1 MRVAVIIVNWNGG
14 SYLPRALRALETQR
28 RRADRVLVIDN
39 ASTDGST
46 AAVSNFPGVELLP
59 LTHNT
64 GFAAANNTAAAA
76 ATDCDW
82 LAFLN
87 PDAFPAPEWLER
99 MLDAAERWPDF
110 AMFAS
115 ELRLEADPERFDG
128 AGDAYHVG
136 GLAWRI
142 AYGRRLGGV
151 STTPHEVFS
160 PCAAA
165 ALIRRDAFD
174 DAGGFDATYFC
185 YMEDVDLAF
194 RMRLRGH
201 RCLYVPGAVVHHV
214 GSGLTGRHSAFS
226 VYHGHRNLV
235 WTWIKNMP
243 GWWLLVYLP
252 QHIVLTLASIARF
265 GMSGNLRAILRAKR
279 DALAGVRYAL
289 AERRRVQAR
298 RTAPARTVIAAM
310 KHGWLAPYREHW
322 ERAGVASKT
331 RD

>member
-1 MRVAVIIVNWNGG
+1 VRIAVVIVNWNGG
-14 SYLPRALRALETQR
+14 LYLPRALRALLAQR
-28 RRADRVLVIDN
+28 RRADRILVIDN

-46 AAVSNFPGVELLP
+46 AAVADFPGVELLP
-59 LTHNT
+59 LSSNT
-64 GFAAANNTAAAA
+64 GFAAANNTAAAE
-76 ATDCDW
+76 ATDCEW

-87 PDAFPAPEWLER
+87 PDAFPAPDWLER
-99 MLDAAERWPDF
+99 LLDAAESWPDY

-115 ELRLEADPERFDG
+115 ELRLEADPERYDG
-128 AGDAYHVG
+128 AGDAYHVS
-136 GLAWRI
+136 GLPWRI
-142 AYGRRLGGV
+142 AYGRRLGAV
-151 STTPHEVFS
+151 PTTPHEVFS

-174 DAGGFDATYFC
+174 DAGGFDTSYFC

-201 RCLYVPGAVVHHV
+201 RCLYVPGAIVDHV

-252 QHIVLTLASIARF
+252 QHVVLTLASIARF
-265 GMSGNLRAILRAKR
+265 GASGNLGAILRAKR
-279 DALAGVRYAL
+279 DALAGLRSAL
-289 AERRRVQAR
+289 AERRRVQRR
-298 RTAPARTVIAAM
+298 RTVPSRDVIAAM

-322 ERAGVASKT
+322 ERARVTSKT
-331 RD
+331 RE